1 MSNVSKQLLHIRN
14 KDKKVRETSV
24 CHLVQPLGYCEQLTM
39 PGTTWNSFADLF
51 RSVSRFP
58 VSPSIFFLWW
68 MKQFLFNYFF
78 FPCLLYSVYQY
89 RAMTRGK
96 LFLVRN
102 RISLL
107 WWGQKQFSWR
117 GNRIIFSTVRKST
130 WTRSWFNIMS
140 GFLCQL
146 WKVFCLVLKN
156 YFISSQNA
164 RASGTVKHLKKVH
177 KT

>member
-78 FPCLLYSVYQY
+78 SPVSFIPFTSTGLWQEENYSWSETGSLYSDEV
-89 RAMTRGK
+89 K
-96 LFLVRN
+96 S
-102 RISLL
+102 SLAEEGTESFSAL
-107 WWGQKQFSWR
+107 LEKAHGQ
-117 GNRIIFSTVRKST
+117 GVGST
-130 WTRSWFNIMS
+130 
-140 GFLCQL
+140 
-146 WKVFCLVLKN
+146 
-156 YFISSQNA
+156 
-164 RASGTVKHLKKVH
+164 
-177 KT
+177 